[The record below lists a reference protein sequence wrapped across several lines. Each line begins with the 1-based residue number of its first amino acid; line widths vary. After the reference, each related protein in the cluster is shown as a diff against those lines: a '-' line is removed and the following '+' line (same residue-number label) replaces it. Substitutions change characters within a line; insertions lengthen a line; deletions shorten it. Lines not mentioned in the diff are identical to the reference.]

1 VSTFS
6 AGIIERSR
14 EGRDE
19 AELSMPLSDIDC
31 ACGGEGD
38 VVGSARASEV
48 GMVDEL
54 VYVSARC
61 ALRPRQMYGSPTSL
75 AKRIA

>member
-1 VSTFS
+1 
-6 AGIIERSR
+6 
-14 EGRDE
+14 
-19 AELSMPLSDIDC
+19 MPLSDIDC

-54 VYVSARC
+54 VYVVQDAHC
-61 ALRPRQMYGSPTSL
+61 ALGRCTGRRL
-75 AKRIA
+75 AWRSGLPDGIICDSGTVRSTRYSGVL